1 MIDMKNYLRLISGY
15 ACRRSALGLCCVA
28 LSVAPSLVS
37 AEEFTYSENGAT
49 LTYSV
54 LDESAKTCA
63 VVWFDDMGELETI
76 AETVVLPEHPK
87 NGEIEYTL
95 TQIGDGEVAI
105 WDGYGDGLPNVSFVI
120 PGSVT
125 KISEKAFNHCYNLI
139 SVTIPNSV
147 TSIGVNAFLSC
158 GLTSVTIPNS
168 ITVIEGG
175 AFSSCN
181 LTSVEIPGS
190 VTKIGNKAFYQ
201 CLLTT
206 VEIPNSVTE
215 IGNSAFFGTNL
226 TSLTIP
232 ASVTKIEP
240 LAFAGCTSLTQVV
253 VESGNPSYIIED
265 GVLFYKDKTELV
277 QCFAWKEGD
286 YVIPSSVTSIDEG
299 AFWMCEGLTSVTIP
313 TSVTELANNTFYGC
327 LGLTSVE
334 IPNSVTKIGEY
345 AFQSCQSLTSV
356 SIPESVT
363 KIEQGTFYRCSSLTS
378 VNIPNSVTE
387 IGSMAFSG
395 CSALTSVNIPNTVTE
410 IGSMAFNSC
419 SALTSID
426 IPNSVR
432 DIASFTFEF
441 CKNLETV
448 VLGQRIISIGHQAFR
463 GCVKLSKLYVLSWD
477 YSPYF
482 EYDTFEGV
490 ACQDVDVYVAKGL
503 MSDYKD
509 EESSWKIFTKFYEL
523 GAIEVT
529 LNQLEAD
536 LMVGESVD
544 LTASTVLDSDVT
556 ITSTKWESSKPSVA
570 TVDSNGKVNAVA
582 IGAATITVTVT
593 DNYGQDFIASCDV
606 KVTANAGI
614 TTVDG
619 ECDDVAAEYYDLRGR
634 RVNAEGLVPGVYVVR
649 KGTETRKVC
658 VK

>member
-63 VVWFDDMGELETI
+63 VVWFDDMGELETGELETI

-147 TSIGVNAFLSC
+147 TSIEVNAFASC

-190 VTKIGNKAFYQ
+190 VTKIGNMAFYQ
-201 CLLTT
+201 CPLTS
-206 VEIPNSVTE
+206 VEIPISVTE

-232 ASVTKIEP
+232 ASVTKIGVK
-240 LAFAGCTSLTQVV
+240 AFAGCTSLTQVV

-265 GVLFYKDKTELV
+265 GVLFNKDKTELV

-313 TSVTELANNTFYGC
+313 TSVTEIANDTFYGC
-327 LGLTSVE
+327 LGLTSVK
-334 IPNSVTKIGEY
+334 IPNSVTKIGKC

-363 KIEQGTFYRCSSLTS
+363 KIEQGTFYGCSSLTS
-378 VNIPNSVTE
+378 VTIPNS
-387 IGSMAFSG
+387 
-395 CSALTSVNIPNTVTE
+395 VTE

-432 DIASFTFEF
+432 TIASFTFGF

-448 VLGQRIISIGHQAFR
+448 VLGQRIINIGHQAFR

-490 ACQDVDVYVAKGL
+490 ECQDVDVYVAKGL

-556 ITSTKWESSKPSVA
+556 IVSTKWESSKPSVA
-570 TVDSNGKVNAVA
+570 TVDNNGKVNAVA

-619 ECDDVAAEYYDLRGR
+619 ECDDVAAEYYDLRGQ

>member
-1 MIDMKNYLRLISGY
+1 MKNYLRLISGY

-95 TQIGDGEVAI
+95 TQIGDGEQAI
-105 WDGYGDGLPNVSFVI
+105 WDGHFSDLPNVSFVI

-125 KISEKAFNHCYNLI
+125 KISEKAFWDCYNLI

-147 TSIGVNAFLSC
+147 TSIGKNAFASC

-168 ITVIEGG
+168 ITVIEAG
-175 AFSSCN
+175 AFSFCN

-190 VTKIGNKAFYQ
+190 VTKIGIMAFYR
-201 CLLTT
+201 CPLPS

-215 IGNSAFFGTNL
+215 IGNYAFFGTNL

-232 ASVTKIEP
+232 ASVTKIG
-240 LAFAGCTSLTQVV
+240 LSAFAGCTLLTQVV

-265 GVLFYKDKTELV
+265 GVLFNKDKTELV

-299 AFWMCEGLTSVTIP
+299 AFQMCEGLTSVTIP
-313 TSVTELANNTFYGC
+313 TSVTEIANYTFCGC
-327 LGLTSVE
+327 HGLTSVE
-334 IPNSVTKIGEY
+334 IPESVKKIGQY
-345 AFQSCQSLTSV
+345 AFQSCQSLPSF

-363 KIEQGTFYRCSSLTS
+363 KIEQGTFSDCSSLTS
-378 VNIPNSVTE
+378 VTIPNSVTE
-387 IGSMAFSG
+387 IGVG
-395 CSALTSVNIPNTVTE
+395 
-410 IGSMAFNSC
+410 AFNRC
-419 SALTSID
+419 SALTSIN

-432 DIASFTFEF
+432 DIVSTTFGD

-448 VLGQRIISIGHQAFR
+448 VLGQRITSIGRCAFV
-463 GCVKLSKLYVLSWD
+463 GCVKLSKLYVLSRD

-482 EYDTFEGV
+482 EYDTFLNV
-490 ACQDVDVYVAKGL
+490 LCQDVDVYVAKGL

-556 ITSTKWESSKPSVA
+556 ITSTKWESSRPSVA
-570 TVDSNGKVNAVA
+570 MVDSNGKVNAMA

>member
-1 MIDMKNYLRLISGY
+1 MIDMKKFLRLISGY
-15 ACRRSALGLCCVA
+15 ACRRSALVLCCA
-28 LSVAPSLVS
+28 TLSVAPSLVS

-95 TQIGDGEVAI
+95 TQIGDSEVAI

-147 TSIGVNAFLSC
+147 TSIGVNAFASC

-168 ITVIEGG
+168 ITVIEAG

-181 LTSVEIPGS
+181 LTSVVIPGS
-190 VTKIGNKAFYQ
+190 ITK
-201 CLLTT
+201 
-206 VEIPNSVTE
+206 
-215 IGNSAFFGTNL
+215 IGNSAFYGTNL
-226 TSLTIP
+226 TSLAIP
-232 ASVTKIEP
+232 ASVTKIGVK
-240 LAFAGCTSLTQVV
+240 AFAGCTSLTQVV

-265 GVLFYKDKTELV
+265 GVLFNKDKTELV
-277 QCFAWKEGD
+277 QCFVSKEGD
-286 YVIPSSVTSIDEG
+286 YVIPSTVTSIDEG
-299 AFWMCEGLTSVTIP
+299 AFWMCEGLTSVVIP
-313 TSVTELANNTFYGC
+313 TSVTEIANDTFYGC
-327 LGLTSVE
+327 LGLISVE
-334 IPNSVTKIGEY
+334 IPNSVTEIGKY

-363 KIEQGTFYRCSSLTS
+363 KIEQGAFSGCSSLTS
-378 VNIPNSVTE
+378 VTIPNSVTS
-387 IGSMAFSG
+387 IGVGVFYQ
-395 CSALTSVNIPNTVTE
+395 
-410 IGSMAFNSC
+410 C
-419 SALTSID
+419 SALTSIN
-426 IPNSVR
+426 IPNSVSS
-432 DIASFTFEF
+432 IASMTFEF

-448 VLGQRIISIGHQAFR
+448 VLGQRIGSIGHHAFR

-509 EESSWKIFTKFYEL
+509 EESPWKIFTKFYEL

-536 LMVGESVD
+536 LMVGERVD
-544 LTASTVLDSDVT
+544 LTASTILDSDVT
-556 ITSTKWESSKPSVA
+556 IVSTKWESSKPSVA
-570 TVDSNGKVNAVA
+570 TVDNNGKVNAVA

-619 ECDDVAAEYYDLRGR
+619 ECDDVAAEYYDLRGQ